1 MNERASKNDSIKRAD
16 EKKLTYT
23 LNDMDKKML
32 EAVPDPE
39 GFRKYREDFYA
50 ASTFKKRFDH
60 PIHLDIELHNACNF
74 RCAFC
79 EHGLDPKPEFYQ
91 TVIKL
96 PKEDAFDVLDQAS
109 AMGVQSVQLNLVN
122 EPLMYRDLIE
132 VIEYASKLKFQDIYF
147 LTNGSPLTEKKAE
160 ALIKSGL
167 TRIMISLDAHSADIF
182 EKVRRSKDY
191 EKVKNNILN
200 FMKKRKEL
208 NSKLPLVR
216 TSFLVTDI
224 NKHQVNDFI
233 DYWTDKV
240 DFIAIQ
246 NLMSD
251 ESIEATNVENIDS
264 LKGYR
269 CNMPLFRLSIK
280 ADGRITP
287 CCVFDGN
294 LLTVGH
300 IKKDSLKELW
310 NSQKMRNFQ
319 DMHQNYGW
327 HKNPICKKCV
337 LKTNFNAVESEIA
350 SKGI

>member
-1 MNERASKNDSIKRAD
+1 MSERASKSCSTKEANK
-16 EKKLTYT
+16 KKLTYT

-39 GFRKYREDFYA
+39 GFRQYREDFYA
-50 ASTFKKRFDH
+50 ASTFKKRFDY

-74 RCAFC
+74 SCAFC
-79 EHGLDPKPEFYQ
+79 EHGFDPKPEFYQ
-91 TVIKL
+91 TLIKL
-96 PKEDAFDVLDQAS
+96 PKEDVFDILDQAS
-109 AMGVQSVQLNLVN
+109 EMGVKSVQLNLVN
-122 EPLMYRDLIE
+122 EPLMYRNLIE

-167 TRIMISLDAHSADIF
+167 TRIMISLDAHSADVF
-182 EKVRRSKDY
+182 EKIRRRKDY
-191 EKVKNNILN
+191 EKIKNNILN
-200 FMKKRKEL
+200 FIKKREEL

-233 DYWTDKV
+233 EYWSDKA

-251 ESIEATNVENIDS
+251 ESSEVKNLKNIEN

-294 LLTVGH
+294 LLTMGDIQKV
-300 IKKDSLKELW
+300 SLKELW
-310 NSQKMRNFQ
+310 NSQKMKKFQ
-319 DMHQNYGW
+319 DMHWDYSW
-327 HKNPICKKCV
+327 DKNPVCKQCV
-337 LKTNFNAVESEIA
+337 LKTNFNAVENEIV
-350 SKGI
+350 SKGK

>member
-1 MNERASKNDSIKRAD
+1 MSERASKNGNIKEAN
-16 EKKLTYT
+16 EKQLTYT

-39 GFRKYREDFYA
+39 GFRKYREEFYA
-50 ASTFKKRFDH
+50 ASTFKKRFDY
-60 PIHLDIELHNACNF
+60 PVHLDIELHNACNF
-74 RCAFC
+74 SCAFC
-79 EHGLDPKPEFYQ
+79 EHGFDPKPEFYQ

-96 PKEDAFDVLDQAS
+96 PKEDVFDILDQAS
-109 AMGVQSVQLNLVN
+109 EMGVKSVQLNLVN
-122 EPLMYRDLIE
+122 EPLMYKGLIE

-147 LTNGSPLTEKKAE
+147 LTNGSPLTEKKSE

-182 EKVRRSKDY
+182 EKIRRRKDF
-191 EKVKNNILN
+191 EKIKNNVLN
-200 FMKKRKEL
+200 FIKKREEL

-224 NKHQVNDFI
+224 NKHQVNEFI
-233 DYWTDKV
+233 DYWTDKA

-246 NLMSD
+246 NLMAD
-251 ESIEATNVENIDS
+251 EDIEVTNVKNIES
-264 LKGYR
+264 LKNYR

-294 LLTVGH
+294 LLTFGD
-300 IKKDSLKELW
+300 IKKVSLKELW
-310 NSQKMRNFQ
+310 NSQKMKNFQ
-319 DMHQNYGW
+319 DMHQDYAW
-327 HKNPICKKCV
+327 DKNPICKKCV
-337 LKTNFNAVESEIA
+337 LKTNLNAVENEIA
-350 SKGI
+350 SKGK